1 MLSIPILVWPIVE
14 VLSVFRKL
22 TGADQVLWA
31 DLRRL
36 WKDLARSKSTF
47 WDNDDDEEADGSLDT
62 LSRYVRA
69 LCQAVAKL
77 TRNLVA
83 GVPENQVRA

>member
-1 MLSIPILVWPIVE
+1 MLL
-14 VLSVFRKL
+14 VFRKL
-22 TGADQVLWA
+22 IGADQTLWA

-62 LSRYVRA
+62 QSRYARA
-69 LCQAVAKL
+69 LSQAVSKF

-83 GVPENQVRA
+83 GVPENQARA